1 MPKKPLAYRG
11 DEPFVFVSYA
21 HADAE
26 LAYPIISGLQERG
39 MRIWFDDGL
48 DAGDIWEDVIPDH
61 VEQCAAMLC
70 LVSTRFTD
78 SNNCL
83 DEIFYAREQKKE
95 LLILHLEDQAPCS
108 NTDKIRIA
116 VS

>member
-11 DEPFVFVSYA
+11 SEPFVFVSYA

-48 DAGDIWEDVIPDH
+48 DVGDIWEDVIPDH

-70 LVSTRFTD
+70 LVSTRF
-78 SNNCL
+78 
-83 DEIFYAREQKKE
+83 I
-95 LLILHLEDQAPCS
+95 
-108 NTDKIRIA
+108 
-116 VS
+116 